1 VICSLL
7 VLPIWMFY
15 ILSYD
20 HFKSCVIIILP
31 FSRKYKVN
39 LIEQQVE
46 NSSSN
51 DSSDKENII
60 IAIPEIIWNR
70 TNCIIYNLNIYRVIW
85 HDLCLFNYISINVS
99 ILTSKT
105 YFLKPNFLKIIYKE
119 WSLCIPEIITLIS
132 LLSK

>member
-1 VICSLL
+1 
-7 VLPIWMFY
+7 M
-15 ILSYD
+15 SYD

-60 IAIPEIIWNR
+60 IAIPEII
-70 TNCIIYNLNIYRVIW
+70 
-85 HDLCLFNYISINVS
+85 
-99 ILTSKT
+99 
-105 YFLKPNFLKIIYKE
+105 
-119 WSLCIPEIITLIS
+119 
-132 LLSK
+132 